1 MIGLIAH
8 SEKVDARSALSEMIA
23 ALTKK
28 NIAFEL
34 ETHTA
39 ALAGLKSDFDE
50 HSLAQKAELLVV
62 MGGDGTILRVVH
74 KLGATI
80 RPILGVNIGSLG
92 FLTCAGLGEIPRV
105 VESIIRK
112 DFILSPRN
120 LLIAEIAGP
129 SGKEERLHGLND
141 VVVSRGERSQL
152 VKIQVKID
160 GAALTHY
167 NADGLIIATPTGSTA
182 YSLAAGGPILMPD
195 SGAFVVTPICP
206 HVLTNRSTV
215 VSDRSIIEARL
226 SVPEQEVF
234 VSVDGRLS
242 RAMRVGDVLRIAKSN
257 RKLALVMLPERS
269 FPEVLRQKL
278 KWSGSNV

>member
-8 SEKVDARSALSEMIA
+8 SEKLDARAALGEMIA
-23 ALTKK
+23 ALKEKK
-28 NIAFEL
+28 IPFDL
-34 ETHTA
+34 EAQTA
-39 ALAGLKSDFDE
+39 DLAGLKSDFDE
-50 HSLAQKAELLVV
+50 GSLAQRAELLVV

-74 KLGATI
+74 KVGAAI
-80 RPILGVNIGSLG
+80 RPILGLNIGSLG

-112 DFILSPRN
+112 DFILSPRD
-120 LLIAEIAGP
+120 LLIAEITGP
-129 SGKEERLHGLND
+129 SGKVALHGLND
-141 VVVSRGERSQL
+141 VVISRGERSQL

-160 GAALTHY
+160 GEALTNY

-195 SGAFVVTPICP
+195 SGAFVITPICP

-215 VSDRSIIEARL
+215 VSDCSTIEARL

-242 RAMRVGDVLRIAKSN
+242 RAMRVGDVLRIAKSS
-257 RKLALVMLPERS
+257 RKLPLVMLPERS

-278 KWSGSNV
+278 KWGGSNV

>member
-8 SEKVDARSALSEMIA
+8 SEKLDARAALGEMIA
-23 ALTKK
+23 ALREK
-28 NIAFEL
+28 NIPFDL
-34 ETHTA
+34 ETRTA
-39 ALAGLKSDFDE
+39 DLAGLKSDFDE
-50 HSLAQKAELLVV
+50 DSLAQRAELLVV

-74 KLGATI
+74 KVGAAI

-112 DFILSPRN
+112 DFILSPRD
-120 LLIAEIAGP
+120 LLIAEITGP
-129 SGKEERLHGLND
+129 SGSVALHGLND
-141 VVVSRGERSQL
+141 VVISRGERSQL

-160 GAALTHY
+160 GEALTHY

-195 SGAFVVTPICP
+195 SGAFVITPICP

-215 VSDRSIIEARL
+215 VSDCSTIEARL

-234 VSVDGRLS
+234 VSVDGRSS
-242 RAMRVGDVLRIAKSN
+242 RAMRVGDVLRIAKSS
-257 RKLALVMLPERS
+257 RKLPLVMLPERS